1 MRHCVRGLPDRVY
14 VIDGELPTPKL
25 PLVPGHEIVGT
36 VAALGDGVSNFI
48 LGERVGVPWL
58 GWTCGECGYCRS
70 GRENLCERAKF
81 TGYTL
86 DGGYAD
92 YTVADARF
100 CFRIPDTYSDAE
112 AAPLLC
118 GPDWLPVA
126 REGG

>member
-58 GWTCGECGYCRS
+58 GWTCGEC
-70 GRENLCERAKF
+70 
-81 TGYTL
+81 
-86 DGGYAD
+86 
-92 YTVADARF
+92 
-100 CFRIPDTYSDAE
+100 E
-112 AAPLLC
+112 AVNWKGLQSC
-118 GPDWLPVA
+118 GICGKPRPSQ
-126 REGG
+126 